1 MAKTHGPRF
10 VRLVDEA
17 KKTVRECSIEDV
29 KRRLDAGERLV
40 LVDIREESEFALD
53 HLPAS
58 IHLGKGI
65 LERDIEE
72 LGPDTNREIILYCG
86 GGYRS
91 AIAGESLAR
100 MGYTQVISMAGGIRA
115 WRAAGFPVVR
125 EPAKSG

>member
-72 LGPDTNREIILYCG
+72 LVPDTDREIILYCG

-100 MGYTQVISMAGGIRA
+100 MGYTHVISMAGGIRA

>member
-29 KRRLDAGERLV
+29 KRRLDAGEALV
-40 LVDIREESEFALD
+40 LVDIREESEFAAD
-53 HLPAS
+53 HIPSS

-65 LERDIEE
+65 LERDIEA
-72 LGPDTNREIILYCG
+72 LVPDTEREIILYCG

-91 AIAGESLAR
+91 AISGESLAR
-100 MGYTQVISMAGGIRA
+100 MGYTRVLSMAGGIRA

-125 EPAKSG
+125 EPGKSG

>member
-29 KRRLDAGERLV
+29 KRRLDGGESLV
-40 LVDIREESEFALD
+40 LVDIREESEYAVD
-53 HLPAS
+53 RLPAS
-58 IHLGKGI
+58 VHLGKGI

-72 LGPDTNREIILYCG
+72 RVPDVEREIILYCG

-100 MGYTQVISMAGGIRA
+100 MGYANVLSMAGGIRA

-125 EPAKSG
+125 EPAKSR

>member
-40 LVDIREESEFALD
+40 LVDIREESEFAVD
-53 HLPAS
+53 RLPAS
-58 IHLGKGI
+58 VHLGKGI
-65 LERDIEE
+65 LERDIEA
-72 LGPDTNREIILYCG
+72 LVPDVEREIILYCG

-100 MGYTQVISMAGGIRA
+100 MGYTKVVSLAGGIRA

-125 EPAKSG
+125 QPAKSG